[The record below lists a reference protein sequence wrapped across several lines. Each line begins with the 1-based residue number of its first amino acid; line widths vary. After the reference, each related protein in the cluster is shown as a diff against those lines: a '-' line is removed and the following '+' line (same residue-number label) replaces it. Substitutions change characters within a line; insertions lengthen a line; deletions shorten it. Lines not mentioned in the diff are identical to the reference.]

1 MRSLKPVQKVID
13 AFESLPGI
21 GPKTAARLAYY
32 LLHVPQERL
41 EKFGQSLARLRLDTK
56 VCRICFNIG
65 ESEICPICEDAGRDK
80 SVICVV
86 EQPLDLLAFERADG
100 YEGVYHILGGSLNPL
115 ANIGPDELHI
125 SELIDRLC
133 GGEVKE
139 IILATNPSMEGEAT
153 AMYISYKIQ
162 ELKKSTP
169 QATHAGGQAKTQ
181 DLANLRITR
190 IGRGLPT
197 GAEVEYADGL
207 TLSRALEGRR
217 EV

>member
-41 EKFGQSLARLRLDTK
+41 EKFALSLSRLRLETK
-56 VCRICFNIG
+56 ECKTCFNIG
-65 ESEICPICEDAGRDK
+65 ESELCPVCEDDGRDK
-80 SVICVV
+80 GVICVV

-100 YEGVYHILGGSLNPL
+100 YEGVYHILGGALNPL
-115 ANIGPDELHI
+115 SNIGPDELHI
-125 SELIDRLC
+125 SELMERLK
-133 GGEVKE
+133 GGSTKE
-139 IILATNPSMEGEAT
+139 LILATNPSMEGEAT
-153 AMYISYKIQ
+153 AMYITHQ
-162 ELKKSTP
+162 VNELKKKKLINDS
-169 QATHAGGQAKTQ
+169 
-181 DLANLRITR
+181 LRLSR

-197 GAEVEYADGL
+197 GAEVEYADSM

-217 EV
+217 EI

>member
-21 GPKTAARLAYY
+21 GPKSAARLAYY

-41 EKFGQSLARLRLDTK
+41 EKFAQSLSRLRLDTK
-56 VCRICFNIG
+56 ECRTCFNIG
-65 ESEICPICEDAGRDK
+65 EGQLCPVCEDDGRDK
-80 SVICVV
+80 GVICVV

-100 YEGVYHILGGSLNPL
+100 YEGVYHVLGGALSPL

-125 SELIDRLC
+125 SELLDRLKAKTT
-133 GGEVKE
+133 KE
-139 IILATNPSMEGEAT
+139 LILATNPSMEGEAT
-153 AMYISYKIQ
+153 AMYITHQ
-162 ELKKSTP
+162 VNGLKKR
-169 QATHAGGQAKTQ
+169 GLVND
-181 DLANLRITR
+181 DLTLSR

-217 EV
+217 EI

>member
-41 EKFGQSLARLRLDTK
+41 EKFALSLSRLRLETK
-56 VCRICFNIG
+56 ECKTCFNIG
-65 ESEICPICEDAGRDK
+65 ESELCPVCEDDGRDK
-80 SVICVV
+80 EVICVV

-100 YEGVYHILGGSLNPL
+100 YEGVYHILGGALNPL
-115 ANIGPDELHI
+115 SNIGPDELHI
-125 SELIDRLC
+125 SELLERLK
-133 GGEVKE
+133 GKE
-139 IILATNPSMEGEAT
+139 TKELILATNPSMEGEAT
-153 AMYISYKIQ
+153 AMYITHQ
-162 ELKKSTP
+162 VNELKKKKLINDS
-169 QATHAGGQAKTQ
+169 
-181 DLANLRITR
+181 LRLSR

-197 GAEVEYADGL
+197 GAEVEYADSM

-217 EV
+217 EI